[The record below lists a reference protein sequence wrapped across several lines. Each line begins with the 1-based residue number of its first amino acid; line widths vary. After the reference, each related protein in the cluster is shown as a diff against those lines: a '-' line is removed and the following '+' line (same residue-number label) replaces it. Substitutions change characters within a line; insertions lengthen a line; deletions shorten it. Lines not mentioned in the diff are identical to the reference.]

1 MTASF
6 TTAELGH
13 AVTMLS
19 SPSLIRLITEIDDH
33 GPIPSRGLAR
43 TLPDLAPYQI
53 RHATEQAHRHGLVRQ
68 ESGLHLTESG
78 EDLAELY
85 DTAARWARQHQYP
98 ALVADFATRIRH
110 TLALLAEPAVFDA
123 LTAAAE
129 PSFGPGGAL
138 PTAQAAAGLA
148 GPWNLLTQW
157 LRANPQAAR
166 PTEGEPAA

>member
-1 MTASF
+1 M
-6 TTAELGH
+6 
-13 AVTMLS
+13 
-19 SPSLIRLITEIDDH
+19 ITEIDEH

-53 RHATEQAHRHGLVRQ
+53 RQATEQAHRHGLVRQ
-68 ESGLHLTESG
+68 ESGLHLTGSG

-123 LTAAAE
+123 L
-129 PSFGPGGAL
+129 SFGPDGAL
-138 PTAQAAAGLA
+138 PIAEAAASPT

-157 LRANPQAAR
+157 LRANPLAVR
-166 PTEGEPAA
+166 PAEGEPAA